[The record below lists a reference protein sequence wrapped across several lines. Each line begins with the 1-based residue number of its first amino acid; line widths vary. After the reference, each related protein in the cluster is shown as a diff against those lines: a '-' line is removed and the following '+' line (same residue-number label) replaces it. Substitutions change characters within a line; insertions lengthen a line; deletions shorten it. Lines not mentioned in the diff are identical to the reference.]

1 MKKWGLNLLV
11 CLPICFLFII
21 GCFEEMSPTGSN
33 MIYVDDDNIDGPW
46 DGTQEYPYRN
56 IQDGIDAAVDN
67 SIIFVSNGTYHE
79 TLVINKSIDLIGF
92 NKDNTTIS
100 YDENKIGHIDIVLLN
115 VNNCTIKGFNIVNA
129 NFSKDVTGININDT
143 SNINIS
149 NVIIS
154 YAYRGI
160 SIGFKSTNNHVFQ
173 NTITNN
179 EFGIDM
185 EKYASHN
192 YISNNIIAANTQY
205 GVYLQGGSK
214 YNIISWNNISDN
226 QCGVRLKSSTN
237 NNIFGNTVI
246 NNQRGIYFC
255 CGARGST
262 IFYNEFI
269 NNGEWNAKDTE
280 LNAWNNETIGNYWD
294 NYKGIDSD
302 GDGISETYY
311 SIPGGNNRDNHP
323 LMDPGLK

>member
-11 CLPICFLFII
+11 CLSVCFLFIS
-21 GCFEEMSPTGSN
+21 GCFEEMSPTGSIV
-33 MIYVDDDNIDGPW
+33 IYVDDDNIDGPW
-46 DGTQEYPYRN
+46 DGTQEYPYQD
-56 IQDGIDAAVDN
+56 IQDGIDAAVDD

-79 TLVINKSIDLIGF
+79 ILVINKSIDLVGF
-92 NKDNTTIS
+92 NKNNTTIS
-100 YDENKIGHIDIVLLN
+100 YDENKIGHIDIVLFN
-115 VNNCTIKGFNIVNA
+115 VNNCTIKGFNIVNT

-154 YAYRGI
+154 YSHRGI

-205 GVYLQGGSK
+205 GIFLQGGSK

-246 NNQRGIYFC
+246 NNQQGMYFC
-255 CGARGST
+255 CGARVNT
-262 IFYNEFI
+262 VFYNEFI
-269 NNGEWNAKDTE
+269 NNGWNAKDTE
-280 LNAWNNETIGNYWD
+280 LNAWNNETVGNYWD

-302 GDGISETYY
+302 SDGISETYY